1 MSVLSSSVDRAGRKI
16 IVGEGLL
23 TVLRNG
29 IFFLYH
35 GELAEEQT
43 LFNQTWQGNEQF
55 EPDMFTCQ
63 CGNTPLVAVAI
74 SSLVAL
80 LA

>member
-43 LFNQTWQGNEQF
+43 KHGRGTNNLNQT
-55 EPDMFTCQ
+55 CSH
-63 CGNTPLVAVAI
+63 ASAAI
-74 SSLVAL
+74 LH
-80 LA
+80 